1 MFVLKEF
8 LSKEVYENLETAYK
22 IYVENLSL
30 IISCQLDDVELENMF
45 MEVDEKYYE
54 DTYELTKIIMQE
66 LAYGSHI
73 NICKFIERNKEI
85 KKVRRCGKSYLL
97 FNIYYQ
103 QE

>member
-1 MFVLKEF
+1 MKSTLKEF
-8 LSKEVYENLETAYK
+8 LSKELYENLETTYK

-30 IISCQLDDVELENMF
+30 IKSGQLDDVELENMF

-73 NICKFIERNKEI
+73 NICNYIERNKVI
-85 KKVRRCGKSYLL
+85 KKVRSSK
-97 FNIYYQ
+97 
-103 QE
+103 